1 MRLAYSLGSL
11 LSINEIV
18 ECSRIIA
25 DHKPDS
31 IWIPETWGMENFS
44 MLATVSQI
52 AKNSKIGSSILNI
65 YSRTPSLIAMGAV
78 TIDTL
83 SGGRLILGLGTS
95 SEPIVQDWHGLEFS
109 SPVQRMREYVDIIRL
124 ITSGNPVDYSGKFFK
139 LKNFT
144 LLIKPPRKNIPI
156 YMAAVNKKM
165 VNLCWEIADGAIFY
179 LRPLA
184 ELKSTIQQMQAN
196 RKIEVASQF
205 ITCMSE
211 DEEKAVNRAKRTL
224 AFYISVGKIYRNFLA
239 NNGFKNE
246 TENIYEEYKK
256 TGLTSNYNLV
266 TDAMLEDLVIYGTPE
281 DCRKRLQRFIDA
293 GVTLPIIQFN
303 PIDSV
308 IESCELLVSTLSG
321 RQT

>member
-1 MRLAYSLGSL
+1 M
-11 LSINEIV
+11 LSVNEIIQ
-18 ECSRIIA
+18 CSRIIS
-25 DHKPDS
+25 DHNPDS
-31 IWIPETWGMENFS
+31 IWVPETWGMENFS

-52 AKNSKIGSSILNI
+52 AKNSKIGSSIVNI
-65 YSRTPSLIAMGAV
+65 YSRTPALIAMGAV

-83 SGGRLILGLGTS
+83 SDGRLILGLGTS
-95 SEPIVQDWHGLEFS
+95 SEPIVQDWHGLEFNGS
-109 SPVQRMREYVDIIRL
+109 VQRMREYVDIIRL
-124 ITSGNPVDYSGKFFK
+124 IMSGNQVDYAGKFFK

-156 YMAAVNKKM
+156 YIAAVNKKM
-165 VNLCWEIADGAIFY
+165 VDLCWEIADGVIFY

-184 ELKSTIQQMQAN
+184 ELKSTIQKMQAKK
-196 RKIEVASQF
+196 KIEVASQF

-211 DEEKAVNRAKRTL
+211 DEEKAVHKAKKTL

-246 TENIYEEYKK
+246 TDNIYEEYKK
-256 TGLTSNYNLV
+256 TGLASNYKLV
-266 TDAMLEDLVIYGTPE
+266 TDAMLDELVIYGTPE
-281 DCRKRLQRFIDA
+281 DCRKRLQRFIDS

-308 IESCELLVSTLSG
+308 IQSCELLMSTLSG
-321 RQT
+321 DQR

>member
-1 MRLAYSLGSL
+1 M
-11 LSINEIV
+11 LSVNEIV
-18 ECSRIIA
+18 ECSRIISNYN
-25 DHKPDS
+25 PDS

-52 AKNSKIGSSILNI
+52 AKNSKIGSSIVNI
-65 YSRTPSLIAMGAV
+65 YSRTPALIAMGAV

-95 SEPIVQDWHGLEFS
+95 GEPIVQDWHGLEFNG
-109 SPVQRMREYVDIIRL
+109 PVQRMREYVEIIRL
-124 ITSGNPVDYSGKFFK
+124 VMSGNHVDYAGKFFK

-156 YMAAVNKKM
+156 YIAAVNKKM
-165 VNLCWEIADGAIFY
+165 VDLCWEIADGVIFY

-184 ELKSTIQQMQAN
+184 ELKSTIQKMQTKK
-196 RKIEVASQF
+196 KIEVASQF
-205 ITCMSE
+205 ITCMSI
-211 DEEKAVNRAKRTL
+211 DEEKAVNRAKSTL
-224 AFYISVGKIYRNFLA
+224 AFYISVGEIYRNFLA

-246 TENIYEEYKK
+246 TENIYEEYKR
-256 TGLTSNYNLV
+256 TGLTSNYKFV
-266 TDAMLEDLVIYGTPE
+266 TDAMLDELVIYGTPE
-281 DCRKRLQRFIDA
+281 DCRKRLLRFIDA

-308 IESCELLVSTLSG
+308 IQSCELLVDRKSTRLNSSH
-321 RQT
+321 